1 MKKYLS
7 IIVFVFLFSCG
18 GGVASIY
25 ETDYPLSKEIAYS
38 KTSNLY
44 VNLPSGWFTA
54 EDNEYNCTDLWI
66 VKDDYS
72 ESIAFKKINLD
83 DDVLKEIG
91 GTGLDKITF
100 YSKTFA
106 RVKLGKDFKNF
117 YNEEFFEINGKT
129 FAAYEYLNKNQ
140 IPVRVVLFRQYDK
153 YYESE
158 AISKDAD
165 IIHELFKIQNTVLS
179 TLK

>member
-1 MKKYLS
+1 M
-7 IIVFVFLFSCG
+7 ISCG

-25 ETDYPLSKEIAYS
+25 ETDYPLSKEMAYS

-54 EDNEYNCTDLWI
+54 EDNECNCTDLWI
-66 VKDDYS
+66 VKGNYS
-72 ESIAFKKINLD
+72 QSITFKKINLD
-83 DDVLKEIG
+83 EAVQKEIG
-91 GTGLDKITF
+91 ENGLDKIAF

-117 YNEEFFEINGKT
+117 YNEEVFEMNGKT
-129 FAAYEYLNKNQ
+129 FTAYDYLNKNQ
-140 IPVRVVLFRQYDK
+140 IPVRVVVFRQYDK

-158 AISKDAD
+158 AVSKDGKSAG
-165 IIHELFKIQNTVLS
+165 ELFKIQNAVLS

>member
-1 MKKYLS
+1 M
-7 IIVFVFLFSCG
+7 ISCG
-18 GGVASIY
+18 GASIY
-25 ETDYPLSKEIAYS
+25 ETDYPLSKEMAYS

-54 EDNEYNCTDLWI
+54 EDNECNCTDLWI
-66 VKDDYS
+66 VKNDYS
-72 ESIAFKKINLD
+72 QSITFKKINLD
-83 DDVLKEIG
+83 EAVLKEFDG
-91 GTGLDKITF
+91 NGLDKIAF

-117 YNEEFFEINGKT
+117 SNEEVFEINGKT

-140 IPVRVVLFRQYDK
+140 IPVRVVVFRQYNK

-158 AISKDAD
+158 AIAKDGKNSV
-165 IIHELFKIQNTVLS
+165 ELFKIQNAVLS